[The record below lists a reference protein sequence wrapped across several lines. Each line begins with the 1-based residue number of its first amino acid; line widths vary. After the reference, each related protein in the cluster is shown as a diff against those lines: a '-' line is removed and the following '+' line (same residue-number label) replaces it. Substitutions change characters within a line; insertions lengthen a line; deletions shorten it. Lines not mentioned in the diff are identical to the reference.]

1 LHDRLGRGPAAN
13 DGAQRSSSGLM
24 ALTEDPEQNEA
35 SALLRMVPSFSGLRV
50 LEIGCGDGRVT
61 RLFAPHACSVVAIDP
76 DAELIALMKADWPA
90 VDARA
95 VGIEAL
101 DLPPHSVD
109 VAIFSWSL

>member
-1 LHDRLGRGPAAN
+1 
-13 DGAQRSSSGLM
+13 M
-24 ALTEDPEQNEA
+24 ALVEDPEHNE
-35 SALLRMVPSFSGLRV
+35 SLALSRMVPSFAGLRV

-61 RLFAPHACSVVAIDP
+61 RLYARHAASVVAIDP
-76 DAELIALMKADWPA
+76 KAASVEALRAEFPG

-95 VGIEAL
+95 IGIADL

>member
-1 LHDRLGRGPAAN
+1 
-13 DGAQRSSSGLM
+13 M
-24 ALTEDPEQNEA
+24 ALIEDPERNEA
-35 SALLRMVPSFSGLRV
+35 QALWRMVPSFTALRV

-61 RLFAPHACSVVAIDP
+61 RLYAHHAASVVAIDP
-76 DAELIALMKADWPA
+76 KAESIEALRAEFPH

-95 VGIEAL
+95 TSIAGL